1 MNKTTYDRGLEEGFK
16 QGLEQRFKQ
25 GEVLGA
31 QRALMRLGRRKLDE
45 PSPEILIQLR
55 QISDVDRLESLVA
68 RVFDVSSWEE
78 LLRDA

>member
-1 MNKTTYDRGLEEGFK
+1 MNKTTYDRGLE
-16 QGLEQRFKQ
+16 Q
-25 GEVLGA
+25 GEVRGA
-31 QRALMRLGRRKLDE
+31 QRALLRLGRRKFDE